1 MNTKLDNITTQYRKF
16 NENQALTEGQLN
28 EFIDYFEDQDRL
40 SRTRL
45 SGVGIVC
52 GFKSTLTGT
61 SNSQTDAN
69 QATAAIEIQDSNSIT
84 ITQGAGVTT
93 DGDLITLREKNY
105 ESKEVSIDFESKKY
119 TYYREYVDNLKY
131 PHFVRDGKQIRL
143 VELFTDEEVEML
155 VADGADS
162 TAFHKVTE
170 ISPLTNKI
178 IILYLES
185 YSNEESPCEDA
196 DCDNQGAEQVSNLKV
211 LLADAEEVE
220 TYMVNGDGKDSIYKL
235 YNSYEKLYDALTEIE
250 ARRVILHSG
259 ITTATQL
266 KTEFQDAIYS
276 AETVSNLSEGFAA
289 IAETFNIS
297 ANFGGQTLD
306 SKLNDL
312 LSTTASNLD
321 DYQYRY
327 DLLKDL
333 IDTYNE
339 IKRLVLHLKAE
350 CCPSIASFPKHLMLG
365 PVAAPLNLGDYTR
378 YRHDFYN
385 SPINTNDDEN
395 YQKLVLLANRFV
407 QKINGFQSFVGQIKI
422 IPSNQYVELAK
433 KAIPYYYKVTQS
445 LLENWNFEKTQT
457 DKEAY
462 NLSYHTA
469 NLASD
474 DFVQNPLLYN
484 IDDNDFFRIEG
495 HLEKPY
501 KIALKTINDLKAQ
514 YGLPFDVLTLVL
526 RKGETTSDAKQT
538 TVTSTAASESTTI
551 SIKQLRDQLYSIS
564 SDISN
569 EVGDSQKTLQTISSL
584 DSQLKL
590 LNEVEYAE
598 SETGSVS
605 VIRQDAKDDDVVS
618 ELLSEFLERKSGLE
632 HVAGVGRGETF
643 VMIYESETNNQVL
656 ADFTLPYLCCSK
668 KDPVFLVLPA
678 SKLCQNDAPIAI
690 TIIPLDG
697 TIKAFANG
705 TQINAIT
712 QSGGQNYFDPSL
724 VNSQYF
730 GETITFTVNDDPVDT
745 QMVVYAQPNVSVT
758 VDNVTYTEDP
768 TNPTA
773 DVVFK
778 VVGDDLAGLTYS
790 WNFGDGKPAENTKPT
805 NGLVS
810 HEYNLVVDQEDVFHP
825 TLTVTNSSDCSFTY
839 VVAPL
844 TLVGQTTAVCLAE
857 MEITVQYSDNSSD
870 PCGGGHTCDRASF
883 KLKGNGIEIGD
894 VFLNNAGG
902 SLDHHNYPPGVSSGG
917 SRYNILPAITTAVA
931 QQIAAISPDGFIT
944 FSLEC
949 ALPTGCHTGTAW
961 TTFKL
966 NGNTIYEGCP
976 NNNFLTINP
985 CTGETR

>member
-40 SRTRL
+40 SRTQL

-52 GFKSTLTGT
+52 GFESTLTGT
-61 SNSQTDAN
+61 SLPQRIAAGQD
-69 QATAAIEIQDSNSIT
+69 AAIEIQDFNSIT

-93 DGDLITLREKNY
+93 DGDLITLREKKY
-105 ESKEVSIDFESKKY
+105 KSKEVSIDFESKRY
-119 TYYREYVDNLKY
+119 THYRNYVDNLKY
-131 PHFVRDGKQIRL
+131 PHFFRNGQQIPL
-143 VELFTDEEVEML
+143 VELFTAEEVDIL
-155 VADGADS
+155 VGDGADS

-170 ISPLTNKI
+170 ISPLNKI

-211 LLADAEEVE
+211 LLADAAEVE
-220 TYMVNGDGKDSIYKL
+220 FYMVNGDAKDSIYKL
-235 YNSYEKLYDALTEIE
+235 HNSYEKLYDALTEIE
-250 ARRVILHSG
+250 ARRVILHPS
-259 ITTATQL
+259 ITTAVQL
-266 KTEFQDAIYS
+266 KTEFQDAIYN
-276 AETVSNLSEGFAA
+276 ADTVSDLIDGFAA
-289 IAETFNIS
+289 IAQTFNVS
-297 ANFGGQTLD
+297 LNFGGQTLEN
-306 SKLNDL
+306 KLNAL
-312 LSTTASNLD
+312 LSTTAPNLD

-339 IKRLVLHLKAE
+339 IKGLVLHLKAE

-385 SPINTNDDEN
+385 SPITTNDDEN
-395 YQKLVLLANRFV
+395 YERLVLLANRFV
-407 QKINGFQSFVGQIKI
+407 QKINSFQSFVGQIKI
-422 IPSNQYVELAK
+422 IPSNQFVQLSE
-433 KAIPYYYKVTQS
+433 KAIPYYYKITQS
-445 LLENWNFEKTQT
+445 LLENWNFEKTQN

-495 HLEKPY
+495 HLGMPY

-526 RKGETTSDAKQT
+526 RKGETVPGAKQT
-538 TVTSTAASESTTI
+538 ATSTAVASDSTTI
-551 SIKQLRDQLYSIS
+551 SIKQLRDQLFSIS

-569 EVGDSQKTLQTISSL
+569 QAGDSQRTLQTISSL
-584 DSQLKL
+584 DSQLRL
-590 LNEVEYAE
+590 LNTVEYAA
-598 SETGSVS
+598 SEPGSVS
-605 VIRQDAKDDDVVS
+605 VIRQDPKEDDVVS

-632 HVAGVGRGETF
+632 HVAGVGKGKTF
-643 VMIYESETNNQVL
+643 VMVYASETDNKVL
-656 ADFTLPYLCCSK
+656 ADFELPYLCCSK

-678 SKLCQNDAPIAI
+678 TALCQNDAPIPI

-705 TQINAIT
+705 AQINAIK
-712 QSGGQNYFDPSL
+712 QIGGQNFFDPSL
-724 VNSQYF
+724 VVSPNLGQP
-730 GETITFTVNDDPVDT
+730 ITFTVDDDPVDT
-745 QMVVYAQPNVSVT
+745 QIVVHAVPSVT
-758 VDNVTYTEDP
+758 VTVDDVTYTEDP

-773 DVVFK
+773 DVTFK
-778 VVGDDLAGLTYS
+778 VVGDNLAGLTYS
-790 WNFGDGKPAENTKPT
+790 WNFGDGKPVENTKPT
-805 NGLVS
+805 NGLVL

-825 TLTVTNSSDCSFTY
+825 TLTVTNSSGCSFTF
-839 VVAPL
+839 VIAPL

-857 MEITVQYSDNSSD
+857 MEITVQYSANSSD

-902 SLDHHNYPPGVSSGG
+902 PLDHHNYPPGVTSGG